1 MDITALL
8 AMTAGRPGA
17 TPRSDAGD
25 PAAAVDFAALLTR
38 TSAPTANGAPAPLAQ
53 RPASGEAGPDLA
65 ALARALDLEPEALA
79 KLLDDAIAALSA
91 EGEIPEALAG
101 LATDTHNGELSEAL
115 AGLATDTQ
123 NGELPEALA
132 TALNNGLA
140 NFAESGELPEALRPL
155 ADGLSNGQ
163 APEALAPLLAALAER
178 LGASAPAQATAAQ
191 PIASAQAMPQD
202 PRLAEI
208 AARLALVA
216 TPATS
221 PDATRRAD
229 GGLSD
234 EWANLAARRGEGA
247 THAAAPERAASLSAL
262 QAGGERPVPLAPP
275 LVAQAQ
281 LPSGEPA
288 LDPGLSR
295 TIGIE
300 AGLPGASQG
309 GAAAPQAGLSQGLSQ
324 GLPQGLTA
332 PATASLSA
340 PVATQAWEQQ
350 LGQQLVGLAQRGGQ
364 VELHLHPAELGPLS
378 VSLKLGD
385 QGAQAQFLSAHA
397 QVRQAVEQ
405 ALPQLREALAEQ
417 GIQLADT
424 SVGEQRGERHDGFL
438 AQGESGARGDEFQGD
453 EASVLAGDSGRQA
466 ASLAASLRG
475 GVDLF
480 A

>member
-17 TPRSDAGD
+17 APRSDAGG
-25 PAAAVDFAALLTR
+25 PAAAADFAALLTR
-38 TSAPTANGAPAPLAQ
+38 TGSPSAPTANGAPTPLAQ
-53 RPASGEAGPDLA
+53 RPASGEAGPALA
-65 ALARALDLEPEALA
+65 ALAQALDLEPEALA
-79 KLLDDAIAALSA
+79 KLLDDAIAALA
-91 EGEIPEALAG
+91 PEGELP
-101 LATDTHNGELSEAL
+101 EAL

-132 TALNNGLA
+132 TALHDALA
-140 NFAESGELPEALRPL
+140 NFVESGEPPEALRPL
-155 ADGLSNGQ
+155 ADGLKEGQ
-163 APEALAPLLAALAER
+163 TPEALAPLLAALAER
-178 LGASAPAQATAAQ
+178 LGASAPAQATAPQ
-191 PIASAQAMPQD
+191 GTASAQAMPQD

-216 TPATS
+216 APEA
-221 PDATRRAD
+221 PRPAD
-229 GGLSD
+229 GALRRLSS
-234 EWANLAARRGEGA
+234 ELVTRHGEGA
-247 THAAAPERAASLSAL
+247 ANGAAPGQTASLSAL
-262 QAGGERPVPLAPP
+262 QAGGERPAPLAPP
-275 LVAQAQ
+275 LVAQAP

-295 TIGIE
+295 AIGLE

-309 GAAAPQAGLSQGLSQ
+309 GAAAPQARLSQGLSQ
-324 GLPQGLTA
+324 GLPQA
-332 PATASLSA
+332 ATASLSA
-340 PVATQAWEQQ
+340 PLATQAWEQQ

-438 AQGESGARGDEFQGD
+438 ARGESGTPGGEPQRD
-453 EASVLAGDSGRQA
+453 EAPALSGDSGRQA

>member
-17 TPRSDAGD
+17 APRSDAGG
-25 PAAAVDFAALLTR
+25 PAAAADFAALLTR
-38 TSAPTANGAPAPLAQ
+38 TGSPSAPTANGAPTPLAQ
-53 RPASGEAGPDLA
+53 RPASGEAGPALA
-65 ALARALDLEPEALA
+65 ALAQALDLEPEALA
-79 KLLDDAIAALSA
+79 KLLDDAIAALA
-91 EGEIPEALAG
+91 PEGELP
-101 LATDTHNGELSEAL
+101 EAL

-132 TALNNGLA
+132 TALQDALA
-140 NFAESGELPEALRPL
+140 NFVESGELPEALRPL
-155 ADGLSNGQ
+155 ADGLNEGQ
-163 APEALAPLLAALAER
+163 TPEALAPLLAALAER
-178 LGASAPAQATAAQ
+178 LGGAASAPAQATAPQ
-191 PIASAQAMPQD
+191 GTASAQAMPQD

-216 TPATS
+216 APEAPRPAD
-221 PDATRRAD
+221 DALRR
-229 GGLSD
+229 LSS
-234 EWANLAARRGEGA
+234 ELVARHGEGA
-247 THAAAPERAASLSAL
+247 ANGAAPGQTASLSAL
-262 QAGGERPVPLAPP
+262 QAGGERPAPLAPP
-275 LVAQAQ
+275 LVAQAP

-295 TIGIE
+295 AIGLE

-309 GAAAPQAGLSQGLSQ
+309 GAAAPQVGLSQ
-324 GLPQGLTA
+324 GLPQA
-332 PATASLSA
+332 ATASLSA

-438 AQGESGARGDEFQGD
+438 ARGESGTPGGEPQGD
-453 EASVLAGDSGRQA
+453 EAPALSGDSGRQA